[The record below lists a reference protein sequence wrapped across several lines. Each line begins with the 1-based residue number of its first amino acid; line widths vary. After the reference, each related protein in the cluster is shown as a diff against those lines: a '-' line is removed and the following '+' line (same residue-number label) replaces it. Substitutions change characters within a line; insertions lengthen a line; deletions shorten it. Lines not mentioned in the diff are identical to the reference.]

1 MKFQIEVT
9 AGLNEKDEKPQSF
22 CDRNKH
28 KLFPNNIVRKYLD
41 KTPNCIYKI
50 FRNPLAAVSNIT
62 IKLISQRERE
72 RERERVKFYLL

>member
-28 KLFPNNIVRKYLD
+28 KLFPNNTVRKYLN
-41 KTPNCIYKI
+41 KTPNFIYII
-50 FRNPLAAVSNIT
+50 FKNPLAAVSNIT
-62 IKLISQRERE
+62 IKLIS
-72 RERERVKFYLL
+72 